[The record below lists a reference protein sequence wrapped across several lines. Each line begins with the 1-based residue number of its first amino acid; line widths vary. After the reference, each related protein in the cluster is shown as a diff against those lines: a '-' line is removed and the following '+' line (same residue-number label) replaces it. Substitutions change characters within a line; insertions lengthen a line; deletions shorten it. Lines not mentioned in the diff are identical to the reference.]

1 MKFSK
6 KILPMVLAVVMIPT
20 MSISIFADDTTSTTT
35 SSAVSTTT
43 VDISNH
49 TFAAYQIF
57 TGDLNGEKQLSNIK
71 WGTGVNASELLKALK
86 GATTFSTGVTFGN
99 CSTAA
104 DVAGIVGGF
113 TDNSDNAKAFAKL
126 VSEKLTDTKTVS
138 STLGKANLPAAGYY
152 LIVDTTSMMDN
163 NKEKDDALNL
173 SLLEVSAA
181 GEVEV
186 RNKTSKTTLIKKVK
200 DVNDSENNSETGWQ
214 DSADYDIGDH
224 IPYQLTATLG
234 DLTNY
239 DTYKLVFHD
248 EMTHLTLD
256 KAEGEDSAHALTVKV
271 GNKTLGTSEYVLNP
285 SSDGKT
291 FTVTINDVKALGG
304 TTGTLVTVDYYAIL
318 DSDATIGSTGNPNT
332 SYLEYSNNPNN
343 TGDGRSLGKTPEDK
357 NIVFTYKI
365 VANKVNQNKEKLK
378 GAAFELQKKNS
389 SGNYEFVGV
398 VGATKTSENTYT
410 QTEDQKNQEPVFAFS
425 GIDDGDYKLVEVVTP
440 KGYNTIAPMEFKVA
454 ATHEPNADTPRLTA
468 LTIRDTE
475 GNVISEGEDKVFT
488 TVLSDGSA
496 TVEVVNKSGSILPET
511 GGIGTTIFYIVGVVL
526 VLGAGILLV
535 TKKRMNADK

>member
-6 KILPMVLAVVMIPT
+6 KILPVVLAVAMIPT
-20 MSISIFADDTTSTTT
+20 MSISIFADDATSTTT

-57 TGDLNGEKQLSNIK
+57 TGDLNGEKQLSNIE

-86 GATTFSTGVTFGN
+86 GATTFSTGVTFDK
-99 CSTAA
+99 CIKAA

-113 TDNSDNAKAFAKL
+113 TDNSNDAKAFAKL
-126 VSEKLTDTKTVS
+126 VSEKLTATKSVS
-138 STLGKANLPAAGYY
+138 TTPGKANLPAAGYY
-152 LIVDTTSMMDN
+152 LIVDTTSMIEN

-181 GEVEV
+181 GEVDV
-186 RNKTSKTTLIKKVK
+186 KNKTSKTTLIKKVK

-224 IPYQLTATLG
+224 IPYQLTAVLG

-256 KAEGEDSAHALTVKV
+256 TDLAHALTVKV
-271 GNKTLGTSEYVLNP
+271 GDKTLNAGGKTPDYVLDSTN
-285 SSDGKT
+285 GKE

-318 DSDATIGSTGNPNT
+318 DPDATIGSTGNPNT

-343 TGDGRSLGKTPEDK
+343 TGAGGSLGKTPEDK

-365 VANKVNQNKEKLK
+365 VANKVNQNKENLK

-389 SGNYEFVGV
+389 SGDYEFVGV

-410 QTEDQKNQEPVFAFS
+410 QTEDQKNQEPVFTFS

-454 ATHEPNADTPRLTA
+454 ATHEPNADNPKLTA
-468 LTIRDTE
+468 LTITDTK
-475 GNVISEGEDKVFT
+475 GNVISEGEDRVFT
-488 TVLSDGSA
+488 TVLSEGSA
-496 TVEVVNKSGSILPET
+496 AVEVVNKSGSLLPET

-526 VLGAGILLV
+526 VLGAGVLLV